1 MLIALAG
8 CASKSKVDSQKIFQ
22 QALVLQQARPDS
34 AAKTTKTTDDS
45 LLWTFSDD
53 QFSPKIPQ
61 VTELYQWLS
70 QAGPLQGYRLQV
82 RTGPDWLS
90 SYKRGNA
97 IRAFIPRGLSI
108 NQTYD
113 AAQTPHTVELQL
125 QPLVLKSVTPTPL
138 AGKGG
143 THGQ

>member
-1 MLIALAG
+1 MLISLAG
-8 CASKSKVDSQKIFQ
+8 CASKSTVNSQKIFQ

-34 AAKTTKTTDDS
+34 TAKATKTADDF
-45 LLWTFSDD
+45 LLWTFSDN
-53 QFSPKIPQ
+53 QFSPHMPQ
-61 VTELYQWLS
+61 ITELYQWLS

-108 NQTYD
+108 NQTYN
-113 AAQTPHTVELQL
+113 AAQAPHTVELQL
-125 QPLVLKSVTPTPL
+125 QPLLLKSVTSTPR
-138 AGKGG
+138 AGKGVA
-143 THGQ
+143 HGQ